1 LSVEGVPL
9 GVILSLLSMAAGLP
23 GALFPERT
31 IRTGARLG
39 LGPLYENADQLAP
52 REWYI
57 RAVRLQSLGLL
68 LSGLIGFLLATR
80 EGAAVD
86 EAAEAA
92 ADETFEAA
100 ANE

>member
-1 LSVEGVPL
+1 LAVEGVSP

-52 REWYI
+52 REWYV

-68 LSGLIGFLLATR
+68 LSGLIGFLFATR
-80 EGAAVD
+80 GGAAR

-92 ADETFEAA
+92 ADETFDAA
-100 ANE
+100 ATDE